1 MLSDTVTWGFLACSF
16 PRARLIAWCRI
27 SVVCYATFTIFID
40 EVLRDRHGRPS
51 HSGFH
56 WRVCLGGAVTR
67 RSHVTSDHSD
77 HMSLL
82 HVVPLAESVDREY
95 YRLPV
100 TGKFYP
106 IELPVQLTRV
116 WNTSRAPPPPALPPR
131 LRPRASGRAPLAIAL
146 RPD

>member
-27 SVVCYATFTIFID
+27 SVVCYTTFTILIA
-40 EVLRDRHGRPS
+40 EVLRDRQDRPS

-82 HVVPLAESVDREY
+82 HVVPLAESVDGEY

-146 RPD
+146 HPD